1 MRGGM
6 SVLSDAT
13 TGATVLVA
21 LPMGGGVTLQG
32 YGAHVLLL
40 CSGEDALHALSTPS
54 PSSPTHLLLLDL
66 HMPPGIDGFETVHRI
81 RAMERAQQVPEANM
95 AASSAT
101 DGAGEACAIDETVET
116 GPLNQRL
123 CIIALTADL
132 DAGVKRACME
142 AGMDG
147 AVRKPIVAHE
157 LLSALSSTGFGESP
171 KSIWW
176 EMP

>member
-21 LPMGGGVTLQG
+21 LPMGGGGG

-66 HMPPGIDGFETVHRI
+66 HMPPGIDG
-81 RAMERAQQVPEANM
+81 AQQVPEANM